1 MPGFYAIDTMAVLYR
16 SHFAMIR
23 NPLINSRGVN
33 VSGLHGLV
41 WTLVAIVEREQPE
54 YLAVVSDGPEATF
67 RHKRYPEYKAT
78 REKMPDELVAQLPY
92 IPRLVESLRLP
103 YLLIPGFEADDI
115 IGTLVGEAERR
126 GLTTYMV
133 TGDKDFMQLI
143 GDRAFM
149 FSVKG
154 EETKLV
160 DREGVMEKFGCG
172 PEGVIEVLALMGDS
186 SDNGPGVRGV
196 GEKTATK
203 LVQQFGTLERIYEHL
218 DEVKGDKLR
227 ENLET
232 HKEMA
237 FLSRELVTI
246 CRDVPLTAGFDD
258 LEVHPEPLSQN
269 EAFLALLTEL
279 EFQTFRDRLLKQRSG
294 GGEAQE
300 AAPQADYH
308 TLDTVAAIEAV
319 LPRLRE
325 AEMLVFDTETTGL
338 DIVADRVVG
347 MSFAVQAG
355 EAFYVP
361 LNAPEI
367 EARRE
372 EALELLRP
380 VLESSTPPKA
390 GHNIKYDAHLMLQEG
405 IELGGIAHDTM
416 IASHLIEPSE
426 RRHDLDSVALRRL
439 GVTKIPTESLIGKGK
454 NQVTMA
460 DLPIEQ
466 VSTYACED
474 AEVTYRLMRQFVP
487 QLEQMDE
494 MSVFRD
500 LEMPLVPVLVRMER
514 AGVSFDS
521 MGAARLSKEME
532 GRLEGIREEIY
543 DLAGDRDFNIN
554 SIVDLQQ
561 VLYEKLKLHQELGV
575 RPKKIKTGNGFST
588 DEDTLERMREHPLP
602 RKLLEYRS
610 LTKLKNTY
618 LDQLPTFVSPVTG
631 KIHSNFRQTGAATGR
646 LASDKPN
653 LQNIPVRSEE
663 GRKVRALFVSSGKDR
678 VILSA
683 DYSQIEL
690 RVVAD
695 FSGDATFLEAFQS
708 GQDIHALTAAAIFQ
722 VPPDKVERGMR
733 DVAKEVN
740 FGLIYRMGPDRL
752 AQVTGRSKAEAR
764 DFIDR
769 FFQRYG
775 AVRELQEEL
784 MARARK
790 EGFALTRLGRRRYL
804 PEINDPKSLAGRTA
818 EGMAINSPIQ
828 GTAAEIIKLAMIEVD
843 RRLREGSFRSQM
855 VLSIHDEL
863 LFDVQQDELDAVRGL
878 AVEAMEQAMELKVP
892 LEVDVGVGEN
902 WLAAKS

>member
-41 WTLVAIVEREQPE
+41 WTLVAILEREQPE

-67 RHKRYPEYKAT
+67 RHEQFPEYKAT

-186 SDNGPGVRGV
+186 SDNVPGVRGV

-203 LVQQFGTLERIYEHL
+203 LVSQFGTLERIYEHL
-218 DEVKGDKLR
+218 DDVKGNKLR

-246 CRDVPLTAGFDD
+246 CRDVPLTASFDD

-300 AAPQADYH
+300 VAPQADYH
-308 TLDTVAAIEAV
+308 TLDTIAAIEAV
-319 LPRLRE
+319 LPRFRE
-325 AEMLVFDTETTGL
+325 AELLVFDTETTGL

-347 MSFAVQAG
+347 MSFAVQEG
-355 EAFYVP
+355 EAFYLP

-367 EARRE
+367 EPRRE
-372 EALELLRP
+372 EVLALLRP
-380 VLESSTPPKA
+380 LLESPQPPIA

-439 GVTKIPTESLIGKGK
+439 GVTKIPTESLLGKGCPH
-454 NQVTMA
+454 
-460 DLPIEQ
+460 LCRR
-466 VSTYACED
+466 STCA
-474 AEVTYRLMRQFVP
+474 LG
-487 QLEQMDE
+487 
-494 MSVFRD
+494 RD
-500 LEMPLVPVLVRMER
+500 
-514 AGVSFDS
+514 
-521 MGAARLSKEME
+521 
-532 GRLEGIREEIY
+532 
-543 DLAGDRDFNIN
+543 DLACLRSVRGADRSDRHRVWNFGARVCRLRPGCARRQSRPRGQQRRELEHRKRDPGIGIGGDDLCPCGKPARDPPRGT
-554 SIVDLQQ
+554 VDARC
-561 VLYEKLKLHQELGV
+561 GA
-575 RPKKIKTGNGFST
+575 RADGGSA
-588 DEDTLERMREHPLP
+588 ERTA
-602 RKLLEYRS
+602 RS
-610 LTKLKNTY
+610 LGGSHPVGAPRWGN
-618 LDQLPTFVSPVTG
+618 LP
-631 KIHSNFRQTGAATGR
+631 HGAVVVER
-646 LASDKPN
+646 
-653 LQNIPVRSEE
+653 PVR
-663 GRKVRALFVSSGKDR
+663 DR
-678 VILSA
+678 PCC
-683 DYSQIEL
+683 
-690 RVVAD
+690 
-695 FSGDATFLEAFQS
+695 G
-708 GQDIHALTAAAIFQ
+708 
-722 VPPDKVERGMR
+722 
-733 DVAKEVN
+733 
-740 FGLIYRMGPDRL
+740 
-752 AQVTGRSKAEAR
+752 
-764 DFIDR
+764 
-769 FFQRYG
+769 
-775 AVRELQEEL
+775 
-784 MARARK
+784 
-790 EGFALTRLGRRRYL
+790 
-804 PEINDPKSLAGRTA
+804 
-818 EGMAINSPIQ
+818 
-828 GTAAEIIKLAMIEVD
+828 
-843 RRLREGSFRSQM
+843 
-855 VLSIHDEL
+855 
-863 LFDVQQDELDAVRGL
+863 
-878 AVEAMEQAMELKVP
+878 
-892 LEVDVGVGEN
+892 
-902 WLAAKS
+902 